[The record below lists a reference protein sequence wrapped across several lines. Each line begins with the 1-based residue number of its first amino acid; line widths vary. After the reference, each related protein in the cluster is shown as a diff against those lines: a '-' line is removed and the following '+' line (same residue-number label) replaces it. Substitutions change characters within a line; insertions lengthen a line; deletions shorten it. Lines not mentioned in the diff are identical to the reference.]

1 MEKIVRYK
9 IFKSNEEFV
18 KFQEENKIMLHNIIP
33 VYPNSE
39 IIKNENFESVTQT
52 ISILVTY
59 TEI

>member
-9 IFKSNEEFV
+9 IFKSSEEFV

-33 VYPNSE
+33 VYPDFEN
-39 IIKNENFESVTQT
+39 IKTENMESVTHT
-52 ISILVTY
+52 ICILVTY